1 MGGTGGGGEV
11 IDLIHLNVQRI
22 NNVVMQHLE
31 ILVTNPLLNVSLAP
45 SEVIISYKHLN
56 INIS

>member
-31 ILVTNPLLNVSLAP
+31 ILVTNPLLNVPLAP
-45 SEVIISYKHLN
+45 SEVVISYKHLN
-56 INIS
+56 IS